1 MSQLIYFHLARP
13 GDTASAYKSPG
24 SQFKALQ
31 MSKAAIWH
39 QKTML
44 HYIYFLAR
52 FESPHSPSSL
62 GSNFD
67 PFNYPDVDD
76 PVAQALSKMIQPD
89 DKVGHLLSL

>member
-1 MSQLIYFHLARP
+1 
-13 GDTASAYKSPG
+13 
-24 SQFKALQ
+24 

-39 QKTML
+39 QRMML
-44 HYIYFLAR
+44 DYIYFIAR
-52 FESPHSPSSL
+52 SESPHSPSSL

-89 DKVGHLLSL
+89 DKVGHLLSV